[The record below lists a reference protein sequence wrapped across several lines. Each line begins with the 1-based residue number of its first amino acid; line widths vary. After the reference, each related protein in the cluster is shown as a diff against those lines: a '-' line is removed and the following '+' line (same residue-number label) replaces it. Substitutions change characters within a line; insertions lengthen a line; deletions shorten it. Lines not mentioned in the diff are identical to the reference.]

1 MRPQKVQDEE
11 LLNGM
16 MSVLRDKGYD
26 GVSLNDLSKA
36 AGLQK
41 ASLYHRFPGGKK
53 EIGQALLAY
62 IDLWLE
68 SNVLGV
74 IADETKSPENR
85 LLMVLKNVRE
95 IYEDGNKACLM
106 KAVSG
111 QIGLNLFGDE
121 LKTSMSKWIKGF
133 TDLALAFGFDKQRAK
148 KLGHQVLINIQGA
161 LIVSKGMD
169 SNEFFL
175 TSLENIKSLYL
186 NK

>member
-26 GVSLNDLSKA
+26 GVSLNDLSRA

-68 SNVLGV
+68 TNILSV
-74 IADETKSPENR
+74 IADETKPPEQR
-85 LLMVLKNVRE
+85 LSKVLDNIND

-111 QIGLNLFGDE
+111 QIGLDLFGDE
-121 LKTSMSKWIKGF
+121 LNSSMSKWIKGF
-133 TDLALAFGFDKQRAK
+133 TDLASAFGFDRPYAK

-169 SNEFFL
+169 SNEYF
-175 TSLENIKSLYL
+175 TATIEHIKSLYL